1 MSDLDFEKPSSLRLW
16 TVAALA
22 ALALHLGGAAL
33 ALTHLRSD
41 DGDDGLGANGIEV
54 ALEMASPKVPDDD
67 LPPGP
72 DVDAQQATPPVPEQ
86 KAEVKET
93 DLPKDRPTETEDPD
107 RIVTTSDSKKP
118 KEDDPK
124 IAAVQTEAAEEHQAQ
139 EATARQMLDEKALEA
154 EKAKAANIGRLF
166 RIA

>member
-1 MSDLDFEKPSSLRLW
+1 MSGLDLEKPSSPRLW

-22 ALALHLGGAAL
+22 GLALHLGGAAL
-33 ALTHLRSD
+33 ALTHLRTD
-41 DGDDGLGANGIEV
+41 DGDDGLGANGTEG
-54 ALEMASPKVPDDD
+54 APEKAAPQQPADG
-67 LPPGP
+67 LPPRPHADG
-72 DVDAQQATPPVPEQ
+72 QQAAPPVPEQ

-107 RIVTTSDSKKP
+107 RIVTMSDSKKP

-139 EATARQMLDEKALEA
+139 VATARQM
-154 EKAKAANIGRLF
+154 
-166 RIA
+166 